1 LYLSSSKNSIE
12 GESFNTCAEVS
23 GFWVRVVDEGV
34 VDVLVEVADALTE
47 AKLLNAVA
55 ISQTKLKVWVR
66 ID

>member
-1 LYLSSSKNSIE
+1 M
-12 GESFNTCAEVS
+12 S